1 MVHLLL
7 LDSTGL
13 RTTGRPGDELVDN
26 LEAPVLDV
34 LVRVEPQPQLTLMGR
49 GERTKGGTRWSVQV
63 VVHLGQQQETRQRDR
78 NGVDSLKN

>member
-34 LVRVEPQPQLTLMGR
+34 LVRVEPQPQLTLPGR
-49 GERTKGGTRWSVQV
+49 DHGRELGATILAYQCGEAVATVPNLHGGS
-63 VVHLGQQQETRQRDR
+63 EEEKD
-78 NGVDSLKN
+78 